1 MNTDFTAP
9 SQLLF
14 DDQAKAHLAE
24 SARWGRFLSIVGFVF
39 IALMALGALA
49 LMAFGS
55 AIYGSISGG
64 LGAMAGVGIGLLYLV
79 VAAIYLYPTLKLY
92 RFAQNARQALAS
104 GESHLL
110 AESMRNLGG
119 MFKFFGILTA
129 IVIGIYA
136 LIFVFAMLAGLMG
149 R

>member
-1 MNTDFTAP
+1 MDNDFSTP

-14 DDQAKAHLAE
+14 DDNAKMHLAE

-49 LMAFGS
+49 MMAFGS
-55 AIYGSISGG
+55 AIYNSISSGV
-64 LGAMAGVGIGLLYLV
+64 GAFAGVGIGLLYLV

-104 GESHLL
+104 AESHLL
-110 AESMRNLGG
+110 SESMRNLSG

-129 IVIGIYA
+129 IVLGIYA
-136 LIFVFAMLAGLMG
+136 LIFVFALLAGLMG